1 MIYDHQAATA
11 RLLELVEGHKPM
23 ADPLALRA
31 ARLWPDS
38 PALQAEWLRAVE
50 VVRSTSKGWLL
61 DRRINRA

>member
-1 MIYDHQAATA
+1 VIYDDAGAKKM
-11 RLLELVEGHKPM
+11 LM
-23 ADPLALRA
+23 ALFDEHWHDPSLQQRA